1 MTLAY
6 LDELYDA
13 MMNRDQ
19 QRVRYLIEAV
29 RASWIPREVRE
40 EVLAISRL
48 PGTSVRAPIQLLR
61 YMRVL
66 EELTGENDEAPLRE
80 EGAEDDERELV
91 DPAQLELP
99 GVR

>member
-13 MMNRDQ
+13 MMNRDRE
-19 QRVRYLIEAV
+19 RVRYLIAAV

-40 EVLAISRL
+40 EALAIAHL
-48 PGTSVRAPIQLLR
+48 PRTSVRAPIQLLR

-66 EELTGENDEAPLRE
+66 EELTDESEDSLLTNPRE
-80 EGAEDDERELV
+80 PEG
-91 DPAQLELP
+91 DPTQLELP
-99 GVR
+99 GVI